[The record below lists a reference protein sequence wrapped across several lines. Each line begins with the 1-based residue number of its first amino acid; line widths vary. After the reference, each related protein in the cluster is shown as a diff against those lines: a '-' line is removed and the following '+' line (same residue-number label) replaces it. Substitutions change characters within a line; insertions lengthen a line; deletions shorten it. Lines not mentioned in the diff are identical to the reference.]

1 LQETVN
7 KLSHL
12 VASSSNF
19 KDDINILPPRVRACV
34 RACVR
39 VCLRVRMCVRACVWA
54 RVRVCVCARM
64 CACARVCMEKERERE
79 AYSNVFDDLIV
90 WTVNSMDRS
99 GLAVRR

>member
-1 LQETVN
+1 MQETVN

-34 RACVR
+34 RACV
-39 VCLRVRMCVRACVWA
+39 
-54 RVRVCVCARM
+54 
-64 CACARVCMEKERERE
+64 CMEKERERE